1 MITYLKEYF
10 YEKIHFF
17 FNFSICGDFHLFLS
31 DLCVGLYPPPRAPR
45 SRRSRRYFYNVETD
59 TVVYEKDA
67 DKQMEP
73 ASTTKLMTALIVSEH
88 VTNFDLP
95 VTAYSTVESD
105 FTGLGASVIN
115 IKAGEQISTRDDL
128 LYALLIPSA
137 CDAANVLAVHVSG
150 STEKFVELM
159 NQKAAALGMTGTHYT
174 NAHGLAQ
181 DGLYTTARDLVIL
194 GKRGPQKFH
203 AGRNLLQNLL

>member
-17 FNFSICGDFHLFLS
+17 FNFSICGDFHLFCPIYASAYTLPAGTEVEAQS
-31 DLCVGLYPPPRAPR
+31 ATL
-45 SRRSRRYFYNVETD
+45 YNVETD

-95 VTAYSTVESD
+95 RPPIQRWKAILPDSAHRSLTSRRASRFLPATCSMPCSFPRPATRQTCLR
-105 FTGLGASVIN
+105 FTSREAPKNSSSL
-115 IKAGEQISTRDDL
+115 
-128 LYALLIPSA
+128 
-137 CDAANVLAVHVSG
+137 
-150 STEKFVELM
+150 
-159 NQKAAALGMTGTHYT
+159 
-174 NAHGLAQ
+174 
-181 DGLYTTARDLVIL
+181 
-194 GKRGPQKFH
+194 
-203 AGRNLLQNLL
+203 

>member
-1 MITYLKEYF
+1 MKKYT
-10 YEKIHFF
+10 
-17 FNFSICGDFHLFLS
+17 FSLILAFAVIFTCFCPIYASAYTIPAGTEIEAQSAIL
-31 DLCVGLYPPPRAPR
+31 
-45 SRRSRRYFYNVETD
+45 YNVETD
-59 TVVYEKDA
+59 TVVYEKDS

-115 IKAGEQISTRDDL
+115 IKAGEQISTRDL

-159 NQKAAALGMTGTHYT
+159 NQKAALH
-174 NAHGLAQ
+174 N
-181 DGLYTTARDLVIL
+181 
-194 GKRGPQKFH
+194 GKRPCHPRQRSPQKFH